1 MTNLTEL
8 VRQYGLGENEAK
20 LYIAA
25 LELGEA
31 TVQDMAKKAAVK
43 RTSIYYM
50 LDELVSKGVLT
61 ITKRNKKNYYIAT
74 SPADLLKSFRERLV
88 EFEKTA
94 EVLENHRGK
103 IFKKP
108 RIYFLQ
114 GPSGFKQVWNI
125 IFESHPK
132 EYRITTEGLNFLDFV
147 KEKYV
152 VNEIIKQ
159 KKDQGVKSYQII
171 PDSAYA
177 RKIVAKDSAENRQSR
192 LLPLHTKLP
201 FTEIIC
207 QRLVAYIS
215 PRFNDNIFVVEDET
229 FAEGQKVVFDLLWN
243 KLPRN

>member
-50 LDELVSKGVLT
+50 LDELVSKGVLA

-74 SPADLLKSFRERLV
+74 SPADLLKSFRERLI

-114 GPSGFKQVWNI
+114 GPSGFKQVWNL
-125 IFESHPK
+125 IFKSQPK

-229 FAEGQKVVFDLLWN
+229 FAEGRKVVFDLLWN
-243 KLPRN
+243 KLPKN